1 MDRLLICMT
10 LLAAVDVTLSNPCAT
25 MNVRGLKKFAKTA
38 CITSCSVQQGMNRF
52 LTGLALLALVDV
64 ASQVYLTTC
73 ARMDVPLLKGAANTA
88 CVAACAIKVDD
99 FKRFLL

>member
-1 MDRLLICMT
+1 
-10 LLAAVDVTLSNPCAT
+10 
-25 MNVRGLKKFAKTA
+25 
-38 CITSCSVQQGMNRF
+38 MNRF

-88 CVAACAIKVDD
+88 CVAACAIKKCGSGYCRIV
-99 FKRFLL
+99 KGRKTCLCRGCPRGNIPLEVLLKGR